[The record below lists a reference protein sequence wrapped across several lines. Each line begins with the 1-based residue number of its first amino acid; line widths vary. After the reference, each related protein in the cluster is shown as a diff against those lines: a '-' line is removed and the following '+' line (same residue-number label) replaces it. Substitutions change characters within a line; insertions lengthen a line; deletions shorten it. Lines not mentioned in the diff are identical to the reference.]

1 MPKKITANAREELVA
16 ALRDRYQRATRRE
29 KALILNEFVAVSGY
43 HRKHAI
49 RVLSGAEEHSE
60 PRVRSSRP
68 RLYDEA
74 VRQALTTLWE
84 ASDRVC
90 GKRLKPLLPTLVPAL
105 ERHGHLKLD
114 SAIRERVLAASAATI
129 DRLLGVARASTRA
142 GIRKGAK
149 PAVRQQI
156 AVRTFADWKDPLP
169 GNMEIDLVAHC
180 GDTVAGSFVHT
191 LVLTDVATG
200 WTECVP
206 LVVRESTLVV
216 DAIERL
222 RPALPFQLLGL
233 DSDNGSEFVNE
244 LLVKYCAERGIEL
257 TRSRPYR
264 KNDQAWVE
272 QKNGAV
278 VRRLVGYHRL
288 EGIAGAEALSR
299 LYSASRL
306 FVNFF
311 QPSFKLASKTRIG
324 ARVRK
329 HYHPPQTP
337 SARLLAASSIS
348 GHVKERLSEVALKL
362 DPLRLLDQIRTM
374 QQHVVAVAAGEK
386 LHLPPRR
393 DDQLASFL
401 ASLSTAWRAG
411 EVRPTHCPKQR
422 PERHWRTRTDP
433 FETVWP
439 LVAEWLDAEPE
450 QTALQLL
457 ERLHA
462 VEPQKYDEKLLR
474 TLQRRVK
481 EWRAAAARRLIFGA
495 PTMLGVS
502 GEANAERS

>member
-1 MPKKITANAREELVA
+1 
-16 ALRDRYQRATRRE
+16 
-29 KALILNEFVAVSGY
+29 
-43 HRKHAI
+43 
-49 RVLSGAEEHSE
+49 
-60 PRVRSSRP
+60 
-68 RLYDEA
+68 
-74 VRQALTTLWE
+74 
-84 ASDRVC
+84 
-90 GKRLKPLLPTLVPAL
+90 
-105 ERHGHLKLD
+105 
-114 SAIRERVLAASAATI
+114 
-129 DRLLGVARASTRA
+129 
-142 GIRKGAK
+142 
-149 PAVRQQI
+149 
-156 AVRTFADWKDPLP
+156 
-169 GNMEIDLVAHC
+169 
-180 GDTVAGSFVHT
+180 
-191 LVLTDVATG
+191 
-200 WTECVP
+200 
-206 LVVRESTLVV
+206 
-216 DAIERL
+216 
-222 RPALPFQLLGL
+222 
-233 DSDNGSEFVNE
+233 VNE
-244 LLVKYCAERGIEL
+244 LLVNYCAERGIEL

-348 GHVKERLSEVALKL
+348 GHVKDRLSEVALKL

-411 EVRPTHCPKQR
+411 EVRPTHRPKQR

-433 FETVWP
+433 FETAWP
-439 LVAEWLDAEPE
+439 IVAEWLEAEPE

-457 ERLHA
+457 QRLHS

-481 EWRAAAARRLIFGA
+481 EWRSAAALCLIFGA
-495 PTMLGVS
+495 PRMLGAS
-502 GEANAERS
+502 DEANAE